1 MVRTEAAPLAAAIHS
16 GTEPRLLIVDD
27 DEELCQHMAAYL
39 AKNDFVVET
48 ACDGATMDR
57 ALADALFDVIILDV
71 MMPGEDGLSICR
83 RLAAAPPSIII
94 MSAIGEDVDRIIG
107 LELGADDYLAK
118 PCNPR
123 ELLARVRAVLRRRE
137 RALAGAHHGRPTYR
151 FAGYELDA
159 TRHRLRGPSGAT
171 VLLARGEFAL
181 LTALLDHPG
190 ETLTRERLADFV
202 RDDTPDHFDRSIDVQ
217 IHRLRRKL
225 GDDGGQGVIRTVR
238 GEGYRLATPVARL

>member
-1 MVRTEAAPLAAAIHS
+1 MVRADTAPPNAEIRS
-16 GTEPRLLIVDD
+16 GAEPRLLIVDD
-27 DEELCQHMAAYL
+27 DEELSQHMATYL
-39 AKNDFVVET
+39 TKNEFVVET
-48 ACDGATMDR
+48 AFDGSSMDR
-57 ALADALFDVIILDV
+57 ALADSSFDVIILDV

-83 RLAAAPPSIII
+83 RLAAASPSIIM

-137 RALAGAHHGRPTYR
+137 GALAATRHGRPTYR

-159 TRHRLRGPSGAT
+159 THHRLRGPSGAT

-181 LTALLDHPG
+181 LTALLDQPG
-190 ETLTRERLADFV
+190 ETLGREQLADYV
-202 RDDTPDHFDRSIDVQ
+202 RDDAPDNFDRSIDVQ